1 MSSQQPGVIRR
12 FFRGLWDALN
22 FTRRLV
28 FNLIFLAVLLAFF
41 GAFFASRPLLAPRT
55 ALVLDPSGAIVEQ
68 YSTDPTQRALSNVAG
83 NESPEVQLRDLLRA
97 IDAAAKDSRIERI
110 VLIPDE
116 ITGLG
121 LATARE
127 LGAALDRFKAGGKEV
142 IAVSGGMGQNEYLLA
157 AHANRI
163 LLDPE
168 GAVLLEGFAN
178 YRSYYKD
185 ALDKL
190 GVEVHLI
197 KVGTF
202 KSAAEPYV
210 LSQASDASKE
220 ADAYWMGGIWQEYLV
235 RTGDPSLIA
244 FKLHDFGYRGS
255 TSDESAALGGAAHL
269 VNFKGTDNLAGCEL
283 AMRYYRAQMP
293 GFSIPAAEHSTIT
306 AWGRERELDAY
317 ANMLRAYP
325 DSPLIAVVS
334 DSYDIFHAV
343 SELWGKSLRDA
354 VMARRGAVVIRPD
367 SGKPDEVVVSVL
379 RRLAATFGARVNAK
393 GYKVLDDHVRV
404 IQGDGID
411 YDSIRTILESMALD
425 GWSAD
430 NLTMGSGGG
439 LLQKVDRDTQRFAF
453 KCSAVRIGDTWS
465 PVSKAP
471 ITDPGKNSKAG
482 RLKLVRINGEHA
494 TVAEDN
500 SAHDEMV
507 EVFRDGEL
515 LKEWTFDE
523 VRERAALTS

>member
-1 MSSQQPGVIRR
+1 MRGSLILKTDSYKVTHWRQYPPGTTGVYSYMES
-12 FFRGLWDALN
+12 RGGRWP
-22 FTRRLV
+22 TSV
-28 FNLIFLAVLLAFF
+28 FF
-41 GAFFASRPLLAPRT
+41 GLQYLLREYVVGAVVTRPGIDEADEFFSQHLGDRSLFNREGWEY
-55 ALVLDPSGAIVEQ
+55 VLRVHGGRLPVRIKAVPEGSPVWNRNVLMTIEN
-68 YSTDPTQRALSNVAG
+68 TDPRVAWLTNYLESLLVQVWYPTTVATQ
-83 NESPEVQLRDLLRA
+83 
-97 IDAAAKDSRIERI
+97 SREMKR
-110 VLIPDE
+110 
-116 ITGLG
+116 
-121 LATARE
+121 
-127 LGAALDRFKAGGKEV
+127 
-142 IAVSGGMGQNEYLLA
+142 
-157 AHANRI
+157 
-163 LLDPE
+163 
-168 GAVLLEGFAN
+168 
-178 YRSYYKD
+178 
-185 ALDKL
+185 
-190 GVEVHLI
+190 
-197 KVGTF
+197 
-202 KSAAEPYV
+202 
-210 LSQASDASKE
+210 
-220 ADAYWMGGIWQEYLV
+220 IWQEYLV

-269 VNFKGTDNLAGCEL
+269 VNFTGTDNLAGCEL

-306 AWGRERELDAY
+306 AWGRERELEAY

-343 SELWGKSLRDA
+343 SELWGRRLRDA

-367 SGKPDEVVVSVL
+367 SGKPDEVVLSVL
-379 RRLAATFGARVNAK
+379 RRLGAAFGARMNAK
-393 GYKVLDDHVRV
+393 GFKMLDDHVRV

-411 YDSIRTILESMALD
+411 YDTIRTILEAMALD

-439 LLQKVDRDTQRFAF
+439 LLQKMDRDTQRFAF

-471 ITDPGKNSKAG
+471 LTDPGKNSKAG
-482 RLKLVRINGEHA
+482 RLKLVRIHGVHT
-494 TVAEDN
+494 TVADDTPGT
-500 SAHDEMV
+500 DEMV

-523 VRERAALTS
+523 VRERAALTT